1 MAMPTKI
8 NGNDNAP
15 VSAVDASCDMFAGLG
30 LNQFTGGGTANHKPQ
45 TPTPVPNPVSA
56 STSKPSNLSLS
67 LEEKQK

>member
-15 VSAVDASCDMFAGLG
+15 ASAVDASTDMFAGLG

-45 TPTPVPNPVSA
+45 TPSPMPASA
-56 STSKPSNLSLS
+56 SKPSSLSLS